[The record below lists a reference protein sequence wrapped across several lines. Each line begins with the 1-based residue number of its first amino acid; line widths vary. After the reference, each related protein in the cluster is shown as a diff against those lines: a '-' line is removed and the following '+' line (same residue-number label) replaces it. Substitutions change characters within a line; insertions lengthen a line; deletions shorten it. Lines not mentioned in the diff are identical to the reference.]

1 MAMPEATMHEDD
13 GAVLRQ
19 HDVRLA
25 RDALRMKA
33 ITKAERMQGPA
44 ERQFGLR
51 VLSADPGHHAG
62 AGLAVD
68 DVCHLPPGFICRTW
82 YTANDLNSRGH

>member
-1 MAMPEATMHEDD
+1 MPEATMYEDD
-13 GAVLRQ
+13 GMVLRH

-25 RDALRMKA
+25 GSTFRVKA
-33 ITKAERMQGPA
+33 IALADRMQGTTQ
-44 ERQFGLR
+44 RQFGLR
-51 VLSADPGHHAG
+51 VLSTDPGHHAG

-82 YTANDLNSRGH
+82 YTADNMNSRGY

>member
-13 GAVLRQ
+13 GAVLW
-19 HDVRLA
+19 HHHVRLA
-25 RDALRMKA
+25 GNALRVKA
-33 ITKAERMQGPA
+33 IAQAERVQGPA

-51 VLSADPGHHAG
+51 ILSTDPGHHSG

-68 DVCHLPPGFICRTW
+68 DVYHLPPGFICRT
-82 YTANDLNSRGH
+82 

>member
-1 MAMPEATMHEDD
+1 MPEATMYEDD
-13 GAVLRQ
+13 GAELR
-19 HDVRLA
+19 HHYVRLA
-25 RDALRMKA
+25 GNALRVKVIA
-33 ITKAERMQGPA
+33 QAKRVQGQA

-51 VLSADPGHHAG
+51 VLSTDPGHHAG